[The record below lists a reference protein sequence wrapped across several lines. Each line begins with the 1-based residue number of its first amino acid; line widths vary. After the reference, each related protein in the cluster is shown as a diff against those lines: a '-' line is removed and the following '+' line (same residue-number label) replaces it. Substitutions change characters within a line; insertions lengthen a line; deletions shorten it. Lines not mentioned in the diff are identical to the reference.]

1 MKRIGVVLLA
11 LAPILALGAFAGYA
25 QPLRAVAEL
34 RANGLSVGRVTFTQD
49 LLDGGVWIQV
59 LARGLTPGLHA
70 VHIHAAGTCT
80 APGFLS
86 AGGHFNP
93 DGLKHG
99 LAVSSGPHAGDL
111 PNLSATAAG
120 TTRHE
125 VANYRITL
133 GPGANSVFDADGSAL
148 VIHALPDD
156 NVTDPAGNAGARVVC
171 GVIEPGR

>member
-1 MKRIGVVLLA
+1 MKRIGIVLLA
-11 LAPILALGAFAGYA
+11 LAPMLAPGAFAAYA

-34 RANGLSVGRVTFTQD
+34 RANGVSVGRATFTQD
-49 LLDGGVWIQV
+49 LPGGGVWIQV

-70 VHIHAAGTCT
+70 IHIHAVGTCT

-99 LAVSSGPHAGDL
+99 LAASSGPHAGDL
-111 PNLSATAAG
+111 PNLIATAAG

-125 VANYRITL
+125 AANYRITL
-133 GPGANSVFDADGSAL
+133 GPGANGVFDVDGSAL

-171 GVIEPGR
+171 GVITR